1 MGVAGAAVL
10 GPPMVAKTYAVVPQ
24 ISFDSWWLARVIAGA
39 AVGLVLANVL
49 LALGWLPRSF
59 AAEVNST
66 SDQVGKSE
74 ESRRG
79 FAGTG
84 KTDPLPNRRESVEPH
99 EEPLAPPPRLT
110 HFTWAVAS
118 AVVVLLIACLLWV
131 TVSAKAAALATL
143 TGGILVFLIGVLP
156 RDAGQV
162 DLTDE
167 VLEEISGPNVRRE
180 MLKEVLFLAIPFVC
194 AVAAGLLPTELPRWE
209 WLSRVLGSVMGL
221 LVGGGVVWLIRIG
234 GSIAFNKEAMGM
246 GDAHLMAGV
255 GAVIGAPLV
264 LLAFFT
270 APFLGILWA
279 IVLKIMGKPNV
290 LPYGPWLSVAS
301 ILVLLVGNE
310 LIGIWLVIMGLRP

>member
-1 MGVAGAAVL
+1 MAKAVAGAAL
-10 GPPMVAKTYAVVPQ
+10 
-24 ISFDSWWLARVIAGA
+24 
-39 AVGLVLANVL
+39 GLVLANVL

-59 AAEVNST
+59 ASEFPGAKGLDEE
-66 SDQVGKSE
+66 SE

-79 FAGTG
+79 FAATG
-84 KTDPLPNRRESVEPH
+84 KNDPPAQKKESPAAH

-110 HFTWAVAS
+110 HFKWAVAG
-118 AVVVLLIACLLWV
+118 AIAVLLVAGALWV
-131 TVSAKAAALATL
+131 MVSAKAAALATL
-143 TGGILVFLIGVLP
+143 SGGILVFLIGVLP
-156 RDAGQV
+156 RDAGQL
-162 DLTDE
+162 DLTQE
-167 VLEEISGPNVRRE
+167 VLEEISAPNVRRE
-180 MLKEVLFLAIPFVC
+180 MLKELLFLAVPVAC
-194 AVAAGLLPTELPRWE
+194 AVGAGFIPTELPRWE
-209 WLSRVLGSVMGL
+209 WLSRVLGSVMGF
-221 LVGGGVVWLIRIG
+221 LVGGGVVWLIRVG

-310 LIGIWLVIMGLRP
+310 LICIWLVIMGLRC